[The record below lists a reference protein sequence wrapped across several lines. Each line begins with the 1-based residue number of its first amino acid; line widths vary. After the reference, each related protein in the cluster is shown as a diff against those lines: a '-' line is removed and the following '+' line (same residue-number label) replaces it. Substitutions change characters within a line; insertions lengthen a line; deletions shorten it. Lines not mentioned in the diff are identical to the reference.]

1 MTSKLLAG
9 DINPYTFFWNY
20 WNHDIICVW
29 NEREKLMVMWFGM
42 GEGIQLMHILSLR
55 QFHLETMAMNFA
67 RTISLV
73 LLVIFCEEFWILGKL
88 NGSIIGCCLSLLR
101 ALIITSIIDLV
112 LLIMKFWIFI
122 FFLVRLTFIVALF
135 WKLMSSV
142 LDLAWFKVCLASST
156 PFFLDHVKLLITF
169 LNGV

>member
-1 MTSKLLAG
+1 
-9 DINPYTFFWNY
+9 
-20 WNHDIICVW
+20 
-29 NEREKLMVMWFGM
+29 M

-135 WKLMSSV
+135 
-142 LDLAWFKVCLASST
+142 
-156 PFFLDHVKLLITF
+156 
-169 LNGV
+169 